1 MNGDKLYLLIW
12 LSIIGLILVIFLINK
27 KQVEKLNKKLSD
39 EGNRIISFGEIIGF
53 LFINVLANIMMFSM
67 ILVLYAQICIDLGL
81 INDGLLEL
89 NNYISFIPLKLLNG
103 YDKYSEP
110 IVIFRILDKFH
121 YSGVILV
128 AFILSQIS
136 CVITER
142 LVVFEMKNIQKGS
155 KRWLELASIGINVIL
170 WFITPFSITISI
182 IFFNIILGINLKI
195 FKIKMKISNTNDK
208 S

>member
-1 MNGDKLYLLIW
+1 M
-12 LSIIGLILVIFLINK
+12 II
-27 KQVEKLNKKLSD
+27 
-39 EGNRIISFGEIIGF
+39 
-53 LFINVLANIMMFSM
+53 
-67 ILVLYAQICIDLGL
+67 VLYAQICIDLGL

-89 NNYISFIPLKLLNG
+89 NDYISFIPIKFNND
-103 YDKYSEP
+103 YDRYSEP
-110 IVIFRILDKFH
+110 IVFFRILDKFH
-121 YSGVILV
+121 YSGVILG

-136 CVITER
+136 FVITER

-195 FKIKMKISNTNDK
+195 FKIKMKISNTND
-208 S
+208 